1 MSHTI
6 QIVTP
11 VPPAPAPRS
20 SSRGFPGVIG
30 AVVISAVSI
39 WAASGFTREPPPPA
53 PQPKGM
59 AVGEDNVALNAGA
72 PQWKV
77 LRVGPVKA
85 SEVHWSDPVPARV
98 KIDETRAA
106 RVGSPLAGRVTQ
118 VFVELG
124 QPVKLGD
131 PLFTVASPDIAGLR
145 AEREKTQVDFEI
157 TKERLAR
164 TRAMVE
170 ARAVP
175 QKDELDADQ
184 QYRQAVLALK
194 LAQSKL
200 HSLKVSSRAENE
212 FTVVAPRDGVVVEK
226 SVLPAQQIGSDP
238 GLMSVADLG
247 SVWVV
252 AEIFEADSI
261 GIAAGTQ
268 AKITSPAMPDLA
280 VEATV
285 EMVSA
290 VVDPVRHTVPVR
302 VRLENPDRRL
312 KPNIFAQMR
321 FSVSP
326 PAGSV
331 EIAAS
336 ALVTDG
342 AKQFVYV
349 QSAEGRFTRRE
360 VVAGS
365 AREGQVPILRGLAPG
380 ELVVEEGAI
389 LLDNQIA
396 LSK

>member
-1 MSHTI
+1 
-6 QIVTP
+6 
-11 VPPAPAPRS
+11 
-20 SSRGFPGVIG
+20 
-30 AVVISAVSI
+30 
-39 WAASGFTREPPPPA
+39 
-53 PQPKGM
+53 
-59 AVGEDNVALNAGA
+59 
-72 PQWKV
+72 
-77 LRVGPVKA
+77 VKA
-85 SEVHWSDPVPARV
+85 SEVHWSEPVPARV

-124 QPVKLGD
+124 QSVKLGD

-145 AEREKTQVDFEI
+145 AEREKAQVDFEI

-194 LAQSKL
+194 LSQSKL

-226 SVLPAQQIGSDP
+226 NVLPAQQIGSDP

-261 GIAAGTQ
+261 GIVAATP

-290 VVDPVRHTVPVR
+290 VVDPTRHTVPVR

-326 PAGSV
+326 PPGSV

-349 QSAEGRFTRRE
+349 QTAEGRFTRRE

-365 AREGQVPILRGLAPG
+365 AREGQVPILKGLKPG
-380 ELVVEEGAI
+380 EIVVEEGAI
-389 LLDNQIA
+389 LLDNQVA